1 MSGKQFDPGKAE
13 VLFSEER
20 RTLLP
25 TEAVLQ
31 HLKLNSADAVAD
43 LGAGNGYFTIP
54 MAKKVDGPVYAVD
67 IEPKMLALLKERAA
81 KEGLGNVEYIV
92 SDLENIPLSEGSV
105 DKVMAAF
112 VIHEVPDVAKAIHEA
127 KRVLKPGGTLMIVEW
142 EKVETAVGPPLE
154 DKISSQEMA
163 ELLGQNGFI
172 PEVVR
177 LNDRHYAA
185 VAKIG

>member
-1 MSGKQFDPGKAE
+1 MSGKKFDPGKAE

-31 HLKLNSADAVAD
+31 HLQLDADDAIAD

-54 MAKKVDGPVYAVD
+54 MAKKVTGPVYAVD
-67 IEPKMLALLKERAA
+67 IEPKMLSLLKERAA
-81 KEGLGNVEYIV
+81 KEEVENVEYIV
-92 SDLENIPLSEGSV
+92 SDLENIKLRNRSV

-112 VIHEVPDVAKAIHEA
+112 VIHEVPDVVKAIKEA
-127 KRVLKPGGTLMIVEW
+127 KRILKPGGSLMIIEW
-142 EKVETAVGPPLE
+142 EKVETAIGPPLE

-163 ELLGQNGFI
+163 DLLGQNGFI

-177 LNDRHYAA
+177 LNDRHYGA
-185 VAKIG
+185 VARLV